1 MIDKQALVTDYQAGY
16 TQRRLKTKY
25 KTSFQTINK
34 ILKEFG
40 ISIRQGNK
48 FYFDTGLIKAH
59 RQTKETRLKLSR
71 IAKNKGLGGNRQAK
85 KIEFEGQKLDSSYEY
100 RVAVVLQQHGIK
112 WIKTNIRFKWLDA
125 KGDEHSYNPDL
136 YLPEYDVY
144 LDPKNDYCI
153 KRDTDKIKR
162 VIQQNKIKV
171 FIVDKEQ
178 IKKLEVFG
186 IQNAPFI

>member
-1 MIDKQALVTDYQAGY
+1 MIDKRALVEDYKAGY
-16 TQRRLKTKY
+16 TQRKLRIKY
-25 KTSFQTINK
+25 KTSFGTINK

-40 ISIRQGNK
+40 VAIRQGSK
-48 FYFDTGLIKAH
+48 FYFNTGLTKAH
-59 RQTKETRLKLSR
+59 RQTKETRLKLSK
-71 IAKNKGLGGNRQAK
+71 IAKENGLGGNRQAK

-100 RVAVVLQQHGIK
+100 RVAVVLQKHGIK
-112 WIKTNIRFKWLDA
+112 WIKTTVRFKWLDA
-125 KGDEHSYNPDL
+125 KGGEHSYNPDL
-136 YLPEYDVY
+136 YLPDYDVY

-162 VIQQNKIKV
+162 VIEQNKIKV

-178 IKKLEVFG
+178 IKKLETFG